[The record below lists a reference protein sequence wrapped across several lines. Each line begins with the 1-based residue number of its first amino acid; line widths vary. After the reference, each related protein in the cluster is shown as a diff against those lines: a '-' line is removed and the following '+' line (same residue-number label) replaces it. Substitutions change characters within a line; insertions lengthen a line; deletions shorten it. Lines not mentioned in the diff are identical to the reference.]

1 MLKIVRPICCGVDVH
16 KSFIVATIG
25 TTDNHGVT
33 LYQTKNFYTHNKDI
47 NSFKDWL
54 ISNNCY
60 DVCMESTG
68 KYWIPIFNI
77 LEDSFHITI
86 ANPKYIKAVKGKKTD
101 KKDSIWITDLF
112 KHDLCPG
119 SFIPPKH
126 IRNLRE
132 LLRYRFKLINMSS
145 SEKQRIQNSLTI
157 SNISLDSVL
166 SDLFGKS
173 ASDILY
179 YILNLDNPEDFNEE
193 IVKSFLRKSAKS
205 KSDDIITSI
214 QGFSMSDSTVS
225 KLKASKEHLN
235 SINDTIIS
243 IDESVDYIIDNNE
256 LRSYVDLIKTI
267 PGISETSA
275 KIIVSE
281 IGIDMSIFPTSKKLC
296 NWAGLTPQNNESAGK
311 KKSTRVSRAGIYLK
325 PTLVQCANAAIKSN
339 KEPYFKNKYLKI
351 KKKRGHKKAIIAIA
365 RMMLTCIYKMFQ
377 TGEIFNPIDINYSD
391 IPNEVLENK
400 REQIIDNALKTLSK
414 LGIDTSILNL
424 NPTNI

>member
-1 MLKIVRPICCGVDVH
+1 MP
-16 KSFIVATIG
+16 
-25 TTDNHGVT
+25 
-33 LYQTKNFYTHNKDI
+33 
-47 NSFKDWL
+47 
-54 ISNNCY
+54 
-60 DVCMESTG
+60 
-68 KYWIPIFNI
+68 
-77 LEDSFHITI
+77 
-86 ANPKYIKAVKGKKTD
+86 
-101 KKDSIWITDLF
+101 
-112 KHDLCPG
+112 
-119 SFIPPKH
+119 
-126 IRNLRE
+126 
-132 LLRYRFKLINMSS
+132 
-145 SEKQRIQNSLTI
+145 
-157 SNISLDSVL
+157 
-166 SDLFGKS
+166 
-173 ASDILY
+173 
-179 YILNLDNPEDFNEE
+179 
-193 IVKSFLRKSAKS
+193 
-205 KSDDIITSI
+205 
-214 QGFSMSDSTVS
+214 DSTVS

-235 SINDTIIS
+235 SINDTIKS
-243 IDESVDYIIDNNE
+243 IDESADYIIDNNK
-256 LRSYVDLIKTI
+256 LRPYVDLIMTI

-365 RMMLTCIYKMFQ
+365 RMILTCIYKMFQ

>member
-25 TTDNHGVT
+25 ITDNHGVT
-33 LYQTKNFYTHNKDI
+33 SYKTRNFYTHNKDI
-47 NSFKDWL
+47 NLFKSFL
-54 ISNNCY
+54 NEYNCH

-68 KYWIPIFNI
+68 KYWIPIFNY
-77 LEDSFHITI
+77 LEDDFNVTI

-119 SFIPPKH
+119 SFIPPKST
-126 IRNLRE
+126 RNLRE
-132 LLRYRFKLINMSS
+132 LLRYRFKLVNMSS

-173 ASDILY
+173 ATLILD
-179 YILNLDNPEDFNEE
+179 YILSLDKPEDFDEE
-193 IVKSFLRKSAKS
+193 YCKTLLQKSAKT

-214 QGFSMSDSTVS
+214 QGFAIPESTVVKIKS
-225 KLKASKEHLN
+225 SREHLN
-235 SINDTIIS
+235 SINETIKN
-243 IDESVDYIIDNNE
+243 IDNEVDRIINSE
-256 LRSYVDLIKTI
+256 YKNYVDLAKTI

-281 IGIDMSIFPTSKKLC
+281 IGIDMSHFSNSKKLC

-311 KKSTRVSRAGIYLK
+311 KKIHSCFTRWCL
-325 PTLVQCANAAIKSN
+325 
-339 KEPYFKNKYLKI
+339 FK
-351 KKKRGHKKAIIAIA
+351 
-365 RMMLTCIYKMFQ
+365 
-377 TGEIFNPIDINYSD
+377 
-391 IPNEVLENK
+391 
-400 REQIIDNALKTLSK
+400 
-414 LGIDTSILNL
+414 
-424 NPTNI
+424 TNIGTMCKCCY

>member
-25 TTDNHGVT
+25 VTNEHGVT
-33 LYQTKNFYTHNKDI
+33 SYKTKNFYTHNKDI
-47 NSFKDWL
+47 SSFKDFL
-54 ISNNCY
+54 IANNCY

-68 KYWIPIFNI
+68 KYWIPIFNY
-77 LEDSFHITI
+77 LEDEFNVTI

-119 SFIPPKH
+119 SFIPPKST
-126 IRNLRE
+126 RNLRE
-132 LLRYRFKLINMSS
+132 LLRYRFKLVNMSS

-157 SNISLDSVL
+157 SNITLDSVL

-173 ASDILY
+173 ASLILD
-179 YILNLDNPEDFNEE
+179 YILSLNKPEDFNED
-193 IVKSFLRKSAKS
+193 ICKSLLQKSAKT

-214 QGFSMSDSTVS
+214 KGFSMPDSTIVKVKS
-225 KLKASKEHLN
+225 SREHLDSIETTINTIDFEIDRIIN
-235 SINDTIIS
+235 SEYRN
-243 IDESVDYIIDNNE
+243 
-256 LRSYVDLIKTI
+256 YVDLAMTI

-281 IGIDMSIFPTSKKLC
+281 IGIDMSQFSSSKKLC
-296 NWAGLTPQNNESAGK
+296 NWSGLTPQNNESAGK
-311 KKSTRVSRAGIYLK
+311 KKSTRVSRAGVYLK
-325 PTLVQCANAAIKSN
+325 PTLIQCANAAIKSN
-339 KEPYFKNKYLKI
+339 KQPYFKNKYNKI
-351 KKKRGHKKAIIAIA
+351 KKRRGHKKAIVAIA
-365 RMMLTCIYKMFQ
+365 RMMLTCVYKMFQ
-377 TGEIFNPIDINYSD
+377 TGETFNPIDINYSD
-391 IPNEVLENK
+391 IPQEILETK
-400 REQIIDNALKTLSK
+400 RQQIIDNAVNTLSK